1 MWFLVQNVLGDFLAK
16 YKTIGTY
23 LWSKAANDYIKVGA
37 AFDSYTFGGNTIS
50 FKVDRTF
57 SREYGINTICA
68 AA

>member
-57 SREYGINTICA
+57 SREYGMEKHIA
-68 AA
+68 YA